1 MIEKNYG
8 FVRLALASPSIIVA
22 NSRQNMHSHLAL
34 IEKANEK
41 NVSVLV
47 FPQLSLTGASCE
59 NLFAQK
65 SLLDS
70 AKENLIVL
78 VNKTKDFS
86 LLFSVGLPLLVD
98 GNFYSVQAWL
108 FQGKIIAIIPD
119 TSNDF
124 TKTIEIDS
132 EVQEKKSKSML
143 EVKKISL
150 SSEQREIPFGK
161 ILLQDENNPFFTLT
175 SCFDTSLLFDY
186 ARLFP
191 VNIFALHGKD
201 RALVGEKKEKALLLK
216 SFSKEGSF
224 AVLSVSPPPSES
236 SSEFLYS
243 AHNLIVEN
251 GKILEES
258 YLEENTLLIQEIDIE
273 RLAFEKAKK
282 KNCSSHF
289 HANSQ
294 NNVEGFYTVSLPLL
308 ENTSIN
314 SLNRFIKADVFIPEE
329 SENHEIY
336 SQVFQTQAL
345 ALSKRMKHIGCKK
358 IILGLSGGLDSTL
371 ALIVAA
377 KTLSLMGLDSK
388 HILAISMPGLGTT
401 DKTKSNAK
409 ILAKSYG
416 VTYRE
421 ISIEKAVYQHF
432 SDIGHDGKTLDIVF
446 ENAQARE
453 RTQILMDL
461 ANMEGALLV
470 GTGNMSELALGWTTY
485 NGDHMSMYA
494 LNSGIP
500 KTLVKELVRF
510 EAEQAR
516 ESAGLGSEKSAG
528 TSEKAAGLGS
538 GKMLKTSEKAAG
550 LGSGNSLEISEKTS
564 FLQRAKVLDAILS
577 TPISP
582 ELLPAVDGNI
592 DQKTESLIGP
602 YILHDFFMY
611 YLLRFGFSPKKIFFL
626 AKQAFIVQKNEQKY
640 SHNEN
645 LRNEIAQLQ
654 LSEKD
659 ILSWLEVFYK
669 RFFSQQFKRSCA
681 PDGVTI
687 GSLSFSKSFWSMPS
701 DASFEIWLEEIEELK
716 KDL

>member
-8 FVRLALASPSIIVA
+8 FVRFALASPSITVA
-22 NSRQNMHSHLAL
+22 NPRQNMHSHFAL
-34 IEKANEK
+34 VQEANEK

-47 FPQLSLTGASCE
+47 FPELSLTGASCAD
-59 NLFAQK
+59 LLVQK

-78 VNKTKDFS
+78 ANKTKDFS

-108 FQGKIIAIIPD
+108 FQGKIIALIPNNYDIFLQIIE
-119 TSNDF
+119 TENGF
-124 TKTIEIDS
+124 L
-132 EVQEKKSKSML
+132 EKKTDSIQT
-143 EVKKISL
+143 VKKIAL
-150 SSEQREIPFGK
+150 SAEQREIPFGK
-161 ILLQDENNPFFTLT
+161 ILLQDENSPFFTLT
-175 SCFDTSLLFDY
+175 SCFDTSVLFDY

-191 VNIFALHGKD
+191 VNIFALHGKEK
-201 RALVGEKKEKALLLK
+201 ALVGEKKEKALLLK
-216 SFSKEGSF
+216 ALTKEGRF
-224 AVLSVSPPPSES
+224 AVLSASPPPSES

-251 GKILEES
+251 GKILAES
-258 YLEENTLLIQEIDIE
+258 YLEENMLLIQEIDIE
-273 RLAFEKAKK
+273 RLALEKARVKFRYPY
-282 KNCSSHF
+282 F
-289 HANSQ
+289 HENSQ
-294 NNVEGFYTVSLPLL
+294 HSIEGFYIVSFPFLK
-308 ENTSIN
+308 NTSIN

-329 SENHEIY
+329 SEKQEIY
-336 SQVFQTQAL
+336 ADIFQTQAL

-371 ALIVAA
+371 ALIVAV
-377 KTLSLMGLDSK
+377 KTLTLMGLGSK

-401 DKTKSNAK
+401 EKTKSNAK
-409 ILAKSYG
+409 MLAKSYG

-500 KTLVKELVRF
+500 KTLVRELVRF

-516 ESAGLGSEKSAG
+516 ESTRLGSEKLTE

-538 GKMLKTSEKAAG
+538 RNSAKTSEKA
-550 LGSGNSLEISEKTS
+550 S
-564 FLQRAKVLDAILS
+564 FLQRAEVLDAILE

-626 AKQAFIVQKNEQKY
+626 AKQAFIVEINEQK
-640 SHNEN
+640 HFPHEN
-645 LRNEIAQLQ
+645 PNNEIAELE

-659 ILSWLEVFYK
+659 ILSWLEIFYK

-701 DASFEIWLEEIEELK
+701 DASVEIWLQEIEELK
-716 KDL
+716 KNL